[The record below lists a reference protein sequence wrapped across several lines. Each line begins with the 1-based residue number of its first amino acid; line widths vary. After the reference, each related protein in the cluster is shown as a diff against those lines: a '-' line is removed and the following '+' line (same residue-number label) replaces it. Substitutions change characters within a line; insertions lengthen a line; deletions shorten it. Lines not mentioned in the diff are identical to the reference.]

1 MVQSVKVVNTMGV
14 KDLAPRGL
22 SAMLAGMEKGEELM
36 IGTIFGKASGVSYR
50 SNKFGEEPAKALIGS
65 FEGIPVDPD
74 ESTVAA
80 SRLFLPGNIQDLLV
94 AQVEKGNVA
103 EKDRPRK
110 APPIGKGVD
119 RTGSEVVQFAVQVG
133 IKKIVT
139 DDGDKYQF
147 VVAMPR
153 DPNVKDDL
161 ADMRKGVIADM
172 SKAPKRI
179 SAPKKK

>member
-1 MVQSVKVVNTMGV
+1 MVQSIKVTTTLGV
-14 KDLAPRGL
+14 KDLAPKGL
-22 SAMLAGMEKGEELM
+22 SAMLAGMSKGEEMM

-80 SRLFLPGNIQDLLV
+80 SRLFLPGNIQNLLV
-94 AQVEKGNVA
+94 AQVEKANIV
-103 EKDRPRK
+103 EKERPKK

-119 RTGSEVVQFAVQVG
+119 RVGTEVIEFAVQVG

-161 ADMRKGVIADM
+161 ADMRKAVLTDM

-179 SAPKKK
+179 ASAKKK